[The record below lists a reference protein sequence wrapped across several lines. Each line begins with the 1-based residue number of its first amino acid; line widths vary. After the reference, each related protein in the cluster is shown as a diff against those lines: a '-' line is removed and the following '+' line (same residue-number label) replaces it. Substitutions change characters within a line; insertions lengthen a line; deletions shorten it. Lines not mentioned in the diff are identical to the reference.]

1 MPRLTGSTNFAR
13 KLGQRIRELRHQAKL
28 TQEAVALSANLN
40 LGFISQLES
49 GQRLPSLTV
58 LIAVASA
65 LHVKPYDLLA
75 FDANDA
81 RATLLDALR
90 EDDWSSAASALERL
104 QAPKPLVTA
113 INRRAKS

>member
-1 MPRLTGSTNFAR
+1 MPRLTGSTSFAR
-13 KLGQRIRELRHQAKL
+13 KLGQRIRALRHQAKL

-40 LGFISQLES
+40 LGFVSQLES

-75 FDANDA
+75 FDPNDA
-81 RATLLDALR
+81 RSVLLDALR
-90 EDDWSSAASALERL
+90 RDEWAEVAAALERL
-104 QAPKPLVTA
+104 QAPKALVSA
-113 INRRAKS
+113 GRRSRE

>member
-13 KLGQRIRELRHQAKL
+13 KLGQRIRALRHHAKL

-75 FDANDA
+75 FDPNDA
-81 RATLLDALR
+81 RATLIDAIRRSDWPEAAEALEQLDAPKQLLR
-90 EDDWSSAASALERL
+90 R
-104 QAPKPLVTA
+104 
-113 INRRAKS
+113 